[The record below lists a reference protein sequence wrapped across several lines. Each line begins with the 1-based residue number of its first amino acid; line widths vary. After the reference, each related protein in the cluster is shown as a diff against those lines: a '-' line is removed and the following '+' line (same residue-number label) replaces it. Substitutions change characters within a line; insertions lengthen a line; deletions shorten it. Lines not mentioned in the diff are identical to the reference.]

1 MGMVDLSMSM
11 VDFEMGIDRYEWVL
25 MVLQWVWTNSIGFDR
40 YRWVCRWFDRW
51 SPILIDSSN
60 YLPILINFLLKMS
73 HTHTKSLHTH
83 RDSLIQ
89 AKLNTGKKSILGRWE
104 DFFCKKQKKPII
116 LDSWVIIYSD
126 HCIKVPCLSSGDPNH
141 PS

>member
-40 YRWVCRWFDRW
+40 YRWVCRAFDSW

-89 AKLNTGKKSILGRWE
+89 AKLNTGKIHTWSLGEIFLHKNKKSLSFWIREL
-104 DFFCKKQKKPII
+104 
-116 LDSWVIIYSD
+116 LYTVITVLRSP
-126 HCIKVPCLSSGDPNH
+126 VLV
-141 PS
+141 